1 MIELKAEPMQ
11 EKDALVDRRKSPDF
25 QQISGHI
32 DRSLLRQFK
41 TFCTGEDIT
50 IAEAL
55 EQAIELYLQS
65 KGVEPQKNLSTTGQ
79 SD

>member
-1 MIELKAEPMQ
+1 MQ
-11 EKDALVDRRKSPDF
+11 EEDILVDRRKSPDF

-32 DRSLLRQFK
+32 DKSLVRQFK

-55 EQAIELYLQS
+55 EDAIALYLKS
-65 KGVEPQKNLSTTGQ
+65 KGIEPQKHPSTTQQGQ
-79 SD
+79 

>member
-1 MIELKAEPMQ
+1 MQ
-11 EKDALVDRRKSPDF
+11 GKDVLVDRRKSPDF

-32 DRSLLRQFK
+32 DKSLLRQFK

-55 EQAIELYLQS
+55 EESVALYLKS
-65 KGVEPQKNLSTTGQ
+65 RGIEPQRNPMPPQDK
-79 SD
+79 

>member
-1 MIELKAEPMQ
+1 MQ
-11 EKDALVDRRKSPDF
+11 EENVLVDRRKSPDF

-32 DRSLLRQFK
+32 DRSLVRQFK

-55 EQAIELYLQS
+55 EDAIALYLKS
-65 KGVEPQKNLSTTGQ
+65 KGIEPQKHPSTNSQG
-79 SD
+79 S